1 MGDIM
6 KDMTTDVKATFD
18 SLPVG
23 LLQLRALIFDV
34 ASGLPEIGTLTET
47 LRWGQPAYVT
57 SKRAGAS
64 LRLGAPKSGGFAL
77 YTHCQTPLIADFAM
91 AFPKE
96 DKIDGT
102 RAILFDE
109 PSQIDPIRHG
119 MLIKSVLTYHL

>member
-1 MGDIM
+1 M
-6 KDMTTDVKATFD
+6 KDMTADVKAAFD
-18 SLPVG
+18 GMPAG
-23 LLQLRALIFDV
+23 LLRLRDLIFDV
-34 ASGLPEIGTLTET
+34 ASGLPEIGDLSET

-64 LRLGAPKSGGFAL
+64 LRLGVPKSGSFAL

-91 AFPKE
+91 AFPKM
-96 DKIDGT
+96 DKIEGA
-102 RAILFDE
+102 RAILFDD